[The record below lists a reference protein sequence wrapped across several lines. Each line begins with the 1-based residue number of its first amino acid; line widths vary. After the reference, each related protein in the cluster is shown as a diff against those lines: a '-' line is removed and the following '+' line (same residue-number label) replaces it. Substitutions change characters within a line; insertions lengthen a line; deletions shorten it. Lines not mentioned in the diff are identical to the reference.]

1 MAKRNRGS
9 NRPGRRH
16 ENRPGRPQ
24 PRPAA
29 RPSQGLSA
37 EEEARA
43 AELETQF
50 LEREKVAEAARTP
63 ARERSRDA
71 DLDRSTRARGLLA
84 TRAAEEY
91 AYVAR
96 DVRRIIRVA
105 ALMAAALA
113 AAWVL
118 IDVLHVIKIS

>member
-50 LEREKVAEAARTP
+50 LERERVAEAARTP

-118 IDVLHVIKIS
+118 IDVLHVLKTS